1 MGRLWTPVLA
11 LSPATQHSQN
21 QNAINRGRG
30 PGGEGRQDGASFLT
44 LSAALQVG
52 PHRSVSG
59 VGHLSLPLLQQS
71 VSPVELV
78 LPS

>member
-11 LSPATQHSQN
+11 LTPATQHGQN

-30 PGGEGRQDGASFLT
+30 PGGEGRQDDASFLM
-44 LSAALQVG
+44 LSAALRVG
-52 PHRSVSG
+52 PHRSVSR
-59 VGHLSLPLLQQS
+59 VGHLSLPLPLQP

>member
-30 PGGEGRQDGASFLT
+30 PGGEGGQDGASFLR
-44 LSAALQVG
+44 LSAALRAG
-52 PHRSVSG
+52 PHRRVSG
-59 VGHLSLPLLQQS
+59 VGHLSLPLPWPSRSSQNM
-71 VSPVELV
+71 EL
-78 LPS
+78 